1 LIRSRIYTTLQ
12 EQETYRQSL
21 ATSVEWQQRNKK
33 ERNVSEIDATDL
45 SLEGIKQQKDL
56 KKQEL
61 LGGVKLWEG
70 FVRVMLMK
78 IKSLNRRVQE
88 SVLFA
93 DETSPC
99 EDS

>member
-1 LIRSRIYTTLQ
+1 MATKKQKRAKCFRNRCDRSEFGRDKT
-12 EQETYRQSL
+12 
-21 ATSVEWQQRNKK
+21 A
-33 ERNVSEIDATDL
+33 ERF
-45 SLEGIKQQKDL
+45 